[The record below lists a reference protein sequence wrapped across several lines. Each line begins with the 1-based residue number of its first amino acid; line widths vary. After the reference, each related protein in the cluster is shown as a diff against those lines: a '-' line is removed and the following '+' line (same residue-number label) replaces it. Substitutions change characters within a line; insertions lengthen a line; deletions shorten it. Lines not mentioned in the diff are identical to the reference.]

1 MAESERVVFRDVK
14 ERGGGIY
21 REKIVGGLMHS
32 SSSSSRDY
40 IRKGGKTRV

>member
-14 ERGGGIY
+14 EKGGIY

-32 SSSSSRDY
+32 SSSSKDY

>member
-14 ERGGGIY
+14 EKGGIY